1 MPIIDIQISVRSL
14 EPVETYKTKLENI
27 GFIYRAGNPDLT
39 KRYFR
44 EKPGRKRTH
53 IHVRE
58 YGSWSEQFALLFRD
72 YLRANENDC
81 RKYAEMKYNLMKLF
95 QKERDLYVEGK
106 EPIIWEIMSRA
117 SKWSQITGWKTGK
130 SDA

>member
-1 MPIIDIQISVRSL
+1 
-14 EPVETYKTKLENI
+14 
-27 GFIYRAGNPDLT
+27 
-39 KRYFR
+39 
-44 EKPGRKRTH
+44 
-53 IHVRE
+53 
-58 YGSWSEQFALLFRD
+58 
-72 YLRANENDC
+72 
-81 RKYAEMKYNLMKLF
+81 MKYNLMKLF